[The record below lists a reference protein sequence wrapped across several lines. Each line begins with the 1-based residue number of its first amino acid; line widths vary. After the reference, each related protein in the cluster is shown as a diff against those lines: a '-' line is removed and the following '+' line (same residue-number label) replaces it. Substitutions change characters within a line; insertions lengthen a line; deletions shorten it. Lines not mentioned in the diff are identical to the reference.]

1 MPASGMRSGLT
12 TVKVKGLR
20 GLRGPQGPKGDTG
33 ATGAQGPQGVAGAQG
48 PKGDTG
54 ATGDQGP
61 QGVAGAQGPKGDTGA
76 TGAQGPQG
84 VAGATGAQ
92 GPQGVAGAQ
101 GPKGDTGATGTQG
114 PQGVAGANGSNGFL
128 WNAPNYVTSTSLNP
142 RTPGDFL
149 QVDVS
154 GGSID
159 IYMPTTASVSSF
171 PLPIKIADVVGRGTA
186 DTSKGFAVSPVT
198 LHAQSDQNV
207 MGNST
212 YTLNRSGVSPELWL
226 VSHSGV
232 NSWLILGGIVD

>member
-20 GLRGPQGPKGDTG
+20 GPQGIQGVVGAKGDQGIQG
-33 ATGAQGPQGVAGAQG
+33 AAGAKGDQGIQGAAGAKGDQGIQGIQGVA
-48 PKGDTG
+48 
-54 ATGDQGP
+54 
-61 QGVAGAQGPKGDTGA
+61 
-76 TGAQGPQG
+76 
-84 VAGATGAQ
+84 
-92 GPQGVAGAQ
+92 
-101 GPKGDTGATGTQG
+101 
-114 PQGVAGANGSNGFL
+114 GSNGFL
-128 WNAPNYVTSTSLNP
+128 WNTPNYVTSTSLNP

-159 IYMPTTASVSSF
+159 VYMPTTASVTSS
-171 PLPIKIADVVGRGTA
+171 PLPVKIADVVGRGTA

-226 VSHSGV
+226 VSHLGV

>member
-20 GLRGPQGPKGDTG
+20 GPQGIQGVVGAKGD
-33 ATGAQGPQGVAGAQG
+33 QGIQGIQGVAGA
-48 PKGDTG
+48 K
-54 ATGDQGP
+54 GDQGIQGIQGAAGAKGDQGIQGI
-61 QGVAGAQGPKGDTGA
+61 QGVA
-76 TGAQGPQG
+76 
-84 VAGATGAQ
+84 
-92 GPQGVAGAQ
+92 
-101 GPKGDTGATGTQG
+101 
-114 PQGVAGANGSNGFL
+114 GSNGFL
-128 WNAPNYVTSTSLNP
+128 WNTPNYVTSTSLNP

-159 IYMPTTASVSSF
+159 VYMPTTASVTSS
-171 PLPIKIADVVGRGTA
+171 PLPVKIADVVGRGTA

-226 VSHSGV
+226 VSHLGV